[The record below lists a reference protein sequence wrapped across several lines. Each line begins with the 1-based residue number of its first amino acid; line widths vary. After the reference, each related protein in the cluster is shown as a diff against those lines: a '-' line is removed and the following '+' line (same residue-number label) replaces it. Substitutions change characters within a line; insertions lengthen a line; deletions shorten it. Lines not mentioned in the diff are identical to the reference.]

1 MSVESDFKGTK
12 IGFEILFIFIAGF
25 SGDIIL
31 HLLVDATKNFKSYKI
46 AEGLIPYY
54 KSLEY
59 GSSNFVKIFSSY
71 FSGAVYGGFA
81 CVIALLLLK
90 LFLFL
95 LEETNP
101 SAITY

>member
-1 MSVESDFKGTK
+1 MSVETDFKGTK
-12 IGFEILFIFIAGF
+12 IGFEILFIFIAGCA
-25 SGDIIL
+25 GDIIL
-31 HLLVDATKNFKSYKI
+31 HLLIDATKNFKRYKI

-54 KSLEY
+54 ASLEY
-59 GSSNFVKIFSSY
+59 GSNKLVKKISSY

>member
-1 MSVESDFKGTK
+1 MSVEADFKGTK
-12 IGFEILFIFIAGF
+12 IGFEILFIFIAGC

-31 HLLVDATKNFKSYKI
+31 HLLVDATKKFKSYKI

-54 KSLEY
+54 KSLEC
-59 GSSNFVKIFSSY
+59 GTSNFVKKFCSY
-71 FSGAVYGGFA
+71 FSGAVYGGVA

-101 SAITY
+101 SMITY

>member
-1 MSVESDFKGTK
+1 MSVETDFKGTK
-12 IGFEILFIFIAGF
+12 IGFEILFIFIAGC

-31 HLLVDATKNFKSYKI
+31 HLLIDATKNFKSYKI

-54 KSLEY
+54 KSIEH
-59 GSSNFVKIFSSY
+59 GSSNFAKKFSSY
-71 FSGAVYGGFA
+71 FNGAVYGGFA
-81 CVIALLLLK
+81 CVIALMLLK

-101 SAITY
+101 SVITY